1 MRETRERQ
9 VALWKDFI
17 LDYCR
22 NNRVRRRRKH
32 SDVPHVHASVC
43 GAGVHGVCGGGH
55 GAGVQHSHQP
65 CVGLRYHVRVRV
77 PGISRLRQASLAWRL
92 VASS

>member
-22 NNRVRRRRKH
+22 NNRVRRRRKRGCAPALTPL
-32 SDVPHVHASVC
+32 SVAQVCTVCVEEDTALVCNTAINRAWGCAITCECECQASHAC
-43 GAGVHGVCGGGH
+43 A
-55 GAGVQHSHQP
+55 
-65 CVGLRYHVRVRV
+65 
-77 PGISRLRQASLAWRL
+77 RQA
-92 VASS
+92 